1 MKFVIVWGG
10 NSKLR
15 GGKFPPLKALK
26 KTLTLLPSTC
36 VCRPRLIKKS
46 VLSICRSE
54 SLLIDL
60 FGKNIKA
67 CMLTGTLGIFFYIP
81 QPNRGDDQANTD
93 SGHMFIVKQTGVY
106 ALIYQ

>member
-1 MKFVIVWGG
+1 M
-10 NSKLR
+10 
-15 GGKFPPLKALK
+15 FPYLSTEDYV
-26 KTLTLLPSTC
+26 TLHYPPC
-36 VCRPRLIKKS
+36 VCRPWLIKKS

-54 SLLIDL
+54 SLLIGL

-81 QPNRGDDQANTD
+81 QPNRGDDQTNTD